1 MQKLRKLTP
10 EQELAYL
17 RELHGADHPDRV
29 LAVIVDQFGTLQ
41 QRSQTLLGLVTIC
54 LTISGFS
61 GPNVAASGQLARLSI
76 SCGLTLV
83 LAAAIVTLAG
93 PLQLR
98 WVTQWRAETTGESL
112 LGLIRHRNQRTERY
126 NLAFR
131 LLVLG
136 LAGYV
141 GSLVSYLL
149 QR

>member
-1 MQKLRKLTP
+1 MLRELTP
-10 EQELAYL
+10 EQELDYL
-17 RELHGADHPDRV
+17 HELHGREQPDRA
-29 LAVIVDQFGTLQ
+29 LAVIVGQFETLQ
-41 QRSQTLLGLVTIC
+41 SRAQTLLGLVTIC

-61 GPNVAASGQLARLSI
+61 GPSIAASGPGARWSI
-76 SCGLTLV
+76 SVGLALV
-83 LAAAIVTLAG
+83 LAAAVVTLAG

-98 WVTQWRAETTGESL
+98 WATQWRAESNEASL
-112 LGLIRHRNQRTERY
+112 LGLIRNRNERTRRY

-149 QR
+149 RL